1 MTKTA
6 QRLTLATLHNADA
19 DRLTDEL
26 AAAGW
31 DSTERPINELRADV
45 ARLLAE
51 TFGPFGLCNEAG
63 DTIREAT
70 VAETVDSVQSGPEGW
85 IEVDGRLCYVQE

>member
-1 MTKTA
+1 MATTTT
-6 QRLTLATLHNADA
+6 RLTLATLHNANA

-51 TFGPFGLCNEAG
+51 TFGPFDLCDEAG
-63 DTIREAT
+63 DAIREAT
-70 VAETVDSVQSGPEGW
+70 PDETVESVQSGPEGW
-85 IEVDGRLCYVQE
+85 IEVDGRRCYVQE